1 MTDITLNFIN
11 RWSCFQFINSREL
24 FRKLLFYQKYYLYS
38 LTIIKLIKRFIIKLL
53 CGILAT
59 ISKKIKIK
67 PRINF

>member
-1 MTDITLNFIN
+1 MTDINLNFIN

-24 FRKLLFYQKYYLYS
+24 FGKLLFYQKYYLYL